1 MSVIINPNDKEIDAD
16 LQKADKVLV
25 FHNLKTTEQFEK
37 VLDNTID
44 YGKNKVVYIHHYTK
58 DKSYTVGIKE
68 LTEEHDEV

>member
-1 MSVIINPNDKEIDAD
+1 MSVIINPNDREIDAD
-16 LQKADKVLV
+16 LLKADKVLV

-44 YGKNKVVYIHHYTK
+44 YKKNEVVYIHYYTN

-68 LTEEHDEV
+68 K